1 MKHAALAMT
10 LLGSTMLAACGSGET
25 GGAPAQS
32 DETTSAI
39 TSSAGESKAGYQ
51 LVEAAS
57 GFDFAWGLAFLPDG
71 GMLVS
76 EREGQVRYVAPGA
89 TSGTDVSGGP
99 ETLVAGQGGYLDIA
113 IDPEFESNRFVYLS
127 YSKGTK
133 SENATALMKARLS
146 DDNLTFENPVDI
158 YVAPTKRATSA
169 HYGGRLLFL
178 PDNTLLLGLG
188 DGFRYMDE
196 AQNPQNSHGTVMRL
210 NRDGSA
216 PDDNPFV
223 GSGEGLD
230 TVYSFGHR
238 NVQGLAY
245 DAATDTIYESEHGPK
260 GGDEIN
266 ILEPS
271 LNYGWPTIT
280 YGVNYDGSIITT
292 QTEAP
297 GMEQPI
303 VKWVPSIAPSSIAF
317 VTSDRYPDWQGDIL
331 TSALAGSKIQRVDL
345 DKGRVR
351 GEEALFTDEGVRF
364 RLVKEA
370 PDGFL
375 YVTIDDFDAPIYRIE
390 PVPAS

>member
-1 MKHAALAMT
+1 
-10 LLGSTMLAACGSGET
+10 MLAACGSGET

-32 DETTSAI
+32 DETASAI
-39 TSSAGESKAGYQ
+39 TPSATRRRPVISWLKRH
-51 LVEAAS
+51 LV
-57 GFDFAWGLAFLPDG
+57 DFAWGLAFLPDG

-89 TSGTDVSGGP
+89 TSGADVSGGP

-146 DDNLTFENPVDI
+146 EDNLTFENPVDI

-223 GSGEGLD
+223 GRDEGSTFIPSG
-230 TVYSFGHR
+230 TVMFRGSLMMPRPTQFMSLSMVPKLR
-238 NVQGLAY
+238 RDRSRAIPQLWLADHY
-245 DAATDTIYESEHGPK
+245 LWRQLRWQHHHDANRSAGDGATHCKMGAK
-260 GGDEIN
+260 HC
-266 ILEPS
+266 
-271 LNYGWPTIT
+271 
-280 YGVNYDGSIITT
+280 
-292 QTEAP
+292 
-297 GMEQPI
+297 
-303 VKWVPSIAPSSIAF
+303 
-317 VTSDRYPDWQGDIL
+317 
-331 TSALAGSKIQRVDL
+331 ALQH
-345 DKGRVR
+345 RVR
-351 GEEALFTDEGVRF
+351 DQ
-364 RLVKEA
+364 
-370 PDGFL
+370 
-375 YVTIDDFDAPIYRIE
+375 
-390 PVPAS
+390 